1 MKGQISING
10 LLCALISI
18 FMIICV
24 IFILVKFQYAYEG
37 NYISSSSKEGFTQ
50 FVPPILSQFIPPSFK
65 RAMHPRARKMR
76 LYLEKRYGENNVAL
90 NRFLRKSGFY

>member
-1 MKGQISING
+1 MNG

-24 IFILVKFQYAYEG
+24 IFVLLKWEG
-37 NYISSSSKEGFTQ
+37 VHQAGHKEGFTQ
-50 FVPPILSQFIPPSFK
+50 FVPPILSQFIPPSIK

-76 LYLEKRYGENNVAL
+76 LYLEKKYGENNIAVK
-90 NRFLRKSGFY
+90 RFLRKSGFY